1 MSTYSQIYIQIVFAV
16 KYREA
21 LIHASW
27 EDELFKYITGTIQNK
42 GQLLIAIN
50 GMPDHIHILIAMK
63 PSCCLSDL
71 VREVKKSST
80 EFIKEKKLVAR
91 KFQWQEGFG
100 AFSYSQSALDN
111 VINYIKNQK
120 QHHRK
125 KTFRQEY
132 MEFLEAFDIEYKE
145 QYLFEWFDDSI

>member
-80 EFIKEKKLVAR
+80 EFIKEKKFVR
-91 KFQWQEGFG
+91 GKFQWQEGFG

-132 MEFLEAFDIEYKE
+132 IEFLEAFDIEYKE
-145 QYLFEWFDDSI
+145 QYLFEWFDETA

>member
-16 KYREA
+16 KYRES

-111 VINYIKNQK
+111 VINYIKKQK

-145 QYLFEWFDDSI
+145 QYLFE